1 MVWKKMI
8 ISLGPQKTA
17 LGRTLKKMMLRQGV
31 EVLESSGVGDF
42 IESLGCHNPN
52 LAMVIA
58 CSEDGSDGMHA
69 IRAIRQREQGIPI
82 ILVASSSSEAM
93 AIEALRS
100 GATDYLK
107 VPVKPED
114 LKESLRRTLGSHFS
128 GSTAEPASGRP
139 DPDEELIIGNSAP
152 IVELTNSL
160 RKIAATD
167 CTVLITGETGTGK
180 ELVARLVH
188 RWSPRSEKPCVTIN
202 CAAIPDTLLESEVF
216 GYERGAFTGA
226 YSSREGAIKAANR
239 GTLFFDEIG
248 EMSPYAQ
255 AKILRTIENKEVT
268 PVGGRKNLPVNVRFI
283 AATNQDLE
291 QLMKEGKFR
300 SDLYFRLNVARI
312 HLPPLRER
320 KGDIVLLLNYFRK
333 RFNRKFGKK
342 IEGFSEE
349 AIAALIEYDWPGN
362 VRELKNLLEAAF
374 IHAQDQIGLE
384 DLPNFFQGQGDNR
397 ENLSQEE
404 RSLLLAALSHNNW
417 NKSKAAEQL
426 RWSRMTLYR
435 KLKKYRIDHQ
445 SSCCL

>member
-1 MVWKKMI
+1 MI

-17 LGRTLKKMMLRQGV
+17 LGRTLKKMVLRQGF
-31 EVLESSGVGDF
+31 EVVESSGIGDF
-42 IESLGCHNPN
+42 VASLSGHNPD
-52 LAMVIA
+52 LALAVA
-58 CSEDGSDGMHA
+58 SSEDGSDGLHA
-69 IRAIRQREQGIPI
+69 IRAIRQQDQGIPI
-82 ILVASSSSEAM
+82 ILIASCSSEEI

-107 VPVKPED
+107 VPVRPED
-114 LKESLRRTLGSHFS
+114 LTASIRRSLGSRIS
-128 GSTAEPASGRP
+128 ESAAKTEAVYSNPG
-139 DPDEELIIGNSAP
+139 DELIIGNSAA
-152 IVELTNSL
+152 IMEITNSL
-160 RKIAATD
+160 KKIAATD

-180 ELVARLVH
+180 ELIAQLIHRL
-188 RWSPRSEKPCVTIN
+188 SPRSEKPLVTIN

-216 GYERGAFTGA
+216 GYEKGAFTGA
-226 YSSREGAIKAANR
+226 YSNREGAIKAANL

-255 AKILRTIENKEVT
+255 AKILRTIENKEVC

-283 AATNQDLE
+283 AATNQELE

-300 SDLYFRLNVARI
+300 SDLYFRLNVARV

-333 RFNRKFGKK
+333 RLNRQFGKN

-349 AIAALIEYDWPGN
+349 AIAALIDHDWPGN
-362 VRELKNLLEAAF
+362 VRELKNLLEATF
-374 IHAQDQIGLE
+374 IHAHRQIGLE
-384 DLPNFFQGQGDNR
+384 DFPNSFRGQAGEN

-435 KLKKYRIDHQ
+435 KLKKYNLNHPANL
-445 SSCCL
+445 CL